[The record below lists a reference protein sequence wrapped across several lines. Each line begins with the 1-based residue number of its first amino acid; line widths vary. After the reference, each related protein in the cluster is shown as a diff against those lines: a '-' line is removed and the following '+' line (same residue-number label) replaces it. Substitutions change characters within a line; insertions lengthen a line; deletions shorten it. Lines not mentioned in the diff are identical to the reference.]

1 MTILNKF
8 YIYQKLLYNYASK
21 FKKNASLLQK
31 AGAKKPEGEFM
42 SLRHYETM
50 FILKPTLT
58 DEEKAKSI
66 ENIQNVI
73 KENGGEVAVLD
84 KIGVR
89 ELAYPIAK
97 FERGDYNIVYYKAPA
112 SAVLELERQMR
123 YNEDLL
129 RFMTVKY
136 ENKKEIKRWEEM
148 VKNV

>member
-1 MTILNKF
+1 
-8 YIYQKLLYNYASK
+8 
-21 FKKNASLLQK
+21 
-31 AGAKKPEGEFM
+31 M

-58 DEEKAKSI
+58 DEEKEKNI
-66 ENIQNVI
+66 ENIKNVI
-73 KENGGEVAVLD
+73 VENGGEVAALD

-89 ELAYPIAK
+89 ELAYEIDK
-97 FERGDYNIVYYKAPA
+97 FQRGDYYIVYYKAPA
-112 SAVLELERQMR
+112 STVLELERQMR

-136 ENKKEIKRWEEM
+136 ENKREIKRWEEA

>member
-1 MTILNKF
+1 
-8 YIYQKLLYNYASK
+8 
-21 FKKNASLLQK
+21 LLQK
-31 AGAKKPEGEFM
+31 AGAKKPEGELM
-42 SLRHYETM
+42 SRHYETM

-58 DEEKAKSI
+58 DEEKAQNI
-66 ENIQNVI
+66 ENIKKVI
-73 KENGGEVAVLD
+73 EENGGEVAAID

-97 FERGDYNIVYYKAPA
+97 FERGDYNIIYYKAPA
-112 SAVLELERQMR
+112 RAVLELERQMR
-123 YNEDLL
+123 YNENIL

>member
-1 MTILNKF
+1 
-8 YIYQKLLYNYASK
+8 
-21 FKKNASLLQK
+21 
-31 AGAKKPEGEFM
+31 M

-58 DEEKAKSI
+58 DEEKAKNI

-73 KENGGEVAVLD
+73 QQNGGEVAALD

-89 ELAYPIAK
+89 ELAYEIDK
-97 FERGDYNIVYYKAPA
+97 FQRGDYYIIYYKAPA
-112 SAVLELERQMR
+112 AAVLELERQMR

-136 ENKKEIKRWEEM
+136 ENKREIKRWEEM
-148 VKNV
+148 AKNV